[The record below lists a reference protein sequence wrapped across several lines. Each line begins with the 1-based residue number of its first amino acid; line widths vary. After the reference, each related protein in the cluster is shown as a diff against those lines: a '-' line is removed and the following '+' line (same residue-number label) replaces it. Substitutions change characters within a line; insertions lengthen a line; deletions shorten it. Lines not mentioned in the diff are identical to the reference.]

1 MAGYRGS
8 DFIRKGETMQQLD
21 TTKDRI
27 ILFFDVCAK
36 IEGLC
41 AELYHYY
48 SDLYKDND
56 HVSLL
61 WKKTAL
67 EEENHQ
73 KQFELANRLRD
84 DVGLELNADIDRTYR
99 IYQKLNNLLEHVRQN
114 PPDIETALTRSI
126 EMEESLADLHIDISV
141 RFHDEDTR
149 KMFQALRDFDHDH
162 VKSLRHCLAIVTLS
176 KAEMVG

>member
-1 MAGYRGS
+1 
-8 DFIRKGETMQQLD
+8 MQELD
-21 TTKDRI
+21 TTKDRV

-41 AELYHYY
+41 AQLYHYY

-56 HVSLL
+56 DVSRT

-84 DVGLELNADIDRTYR
+84 DIGFDLTADIERTYR
-99 IYQKLNNLLEHVRQN
+99 IHQKLSNLLVHVQQN
-114 PPDIETALTRSI
+114 PPDIVTALTKAI
-126 EMEESLADLHIDISV
+126 EMEESLSDIHLDSSV
-141 RFHDEDTR
+141 RFHDESTR
-149 KMFQALRDFDHDH
+149 NMFQALREFDLDH
-162 VKSLRHCLAIVTLS
+162 VKTLRHCLSIMMLPQ
-176 KAEMVG
+176 AEMVG